1 MNALFDEPGPRARRR
16 IRIATVVSALAGAVL
31 FALAVRQFA
40 VNGELDWKKWA
51 PYTQWPNWRYLL
63 TALGQTL
70 LAAALSAGI
79 GGLAGLL
86 LAVARVSRN
95 VVVSGLARAYLETV
109 RVIPAVL
116 LIYMV
121 LFVLPSLG
129 LDLPLLWKLVV
140 PLAVSSSAQFGEIF
154 RAGILSLD
162 RGQGE
167 AAAALGLRTGQSMR
181 LVILPQAV
189 RRVVPSLVSQ
199 TGGVLKDTSL
209 GFFVSY
215 AELLFSGKVLIGYY
229 QNQLLIQTYLVI
241 GAIYFTANY
250 ALSRFARWLERRR
263 DVPVIRTGHPRAIT
277 LGSVE

>member
-1 MNALFDEPGPRARRR
+1 MNVLFDEPGPRARRR
-16 IRIATVVSALAGAVL
+16 IQIATVVSVLGGALL

-95 VVVSGLARAYLETV
+95 VVVSGLARAYMETV

-116 LIYMV
+116 LIYVV

-140 PLAVSSSAQFGEIF
+140 PLAVASSAQFGEIF

-167 AAAALGLRTGQSMR
+167 AAAALGLRNGQAMR
-181 LVILPQAV
+181 LVILPQAL

-241 GAIYFTANY
+241 GVIYFAANY
-250 ALSRFARWLERRR
+250 ALSRFARWLERRGEHTVKSR
-263 DVPVIRTGHPRAIT
+263 
-277 LGSVE
+277 

>member
-1 MNALFDEPGPRARRR
+1 MNVLFDEPGPRARRR
-16 IRIATVVSALAGAVL
+16 IRVATAVSVLAGALL

-40 VNGELDWKKWA
+40 INGELDWKKWA

-70 LAAALSAGI
+70 LAAGLSAGL

-95 VVVSGLARAYLETV
+95 VVVSGLARAYMETV

-116 LIYMV
+116 LIYVV

-167 AAAALGLRTGQSMR
+167 AAAALGLNNGQAMR
-181 LVILPQAV
+181 LVILPQAL

-250 ALSRFARWLERRR
+250 ALSRFARWLERRGNSNR
-263 DVPVIRTGHPRAIT
+263 PPRGHYPGQR
-277 LGSVE
+277 

>member
-1 MNALFDEPGPRARRR
+1 MNVLFDEPGPRARRR
-16 IRIATVVSALAGAVL
+16 IRVATAVSVLAGALL

-40 VNGELDWKKWA
+40 INGELDWKKWA

-70 LAAALSAGI
+70 LAAGLSAGL

-95 VVVSGLARAYLETV
+95 VVVSGFARAYMETV

-116 LIYMV
+116 LIYVV

-167 AAAALGLRTGQSMR
+167 AAAALGLNNGQAMR
-181 LVILPQAV
+181 LVILPQAL

-250 ALSRFARWLERRR
+250 ALSRFARWLERRGNSNR
-263 DVPVIRTGHPRAIT
+263 PPRGHYPGHR
-277 LGSVE
+277 

>member
-1 MNALFDEPGPRARRR
+1 MNVLFDEPGPRARRR
-16 IRIATVVSALAGAVL
+16 IRVATVVSVLAGALLV
-31 FALAVRQFA
+31 ALAVRQFA
-40 VNGELDWKKWA
+40 INGELDWKKWA

-70 LAAALSAGI
+70 LAAGLSAGL

-95 VVVSGLARAYLETV
+95 VVVSGFARAYMETV

-116 LIYMV
+116 LIYVV

-167 AAAALGLRTGQSMR
+167 AAAALGLNNGQAMR
-181 LVILPQAV
+181 LVILPQAL

-250 ALSRFARWLERRR
+250 ALSRFARWLERRGNSNR
-263 DVPVIRTGHPRAIT
+263 PPLGHYPGHR
-277 LGSVE
+277 

>member
-1 MNALFDEPGPRARRR
+1 MNVLFDEPGPRARRR
-16 IRIATVVSALAGAVL
+16 IRVATAVSVLAGAL
-31 FALAVRQFA
+31 LLALAIRQFA
-40 VNGELDWKKWA
+40 INGELDWKKWA

-70 LAAALSAGI
+70 LAAGLSAGL

-95 VVVSGLARAYLETV
+95 VVVSGLARAYMETV

-116 LIYMV
+116 LIYVV

-167 AAAALGLRTGQSMR
+167 AAAALGLNNGQAMR
-181 LVILPQAV
+181 LVILPQAL

-250 ALSRFARWLERRR
+250 ALSRFARWLERRGNSNR
-263 DVPVIRTGHPRAIT
+263 PPRGHYPGHR
-277 LGSVE
+277 

>member
-1 MNALFDEPGPRARRR
+1 MNVLFDEPGPRARRR
-16 IRIATVVSALAGAVL
+16 IRVATVVSVLAGALLV
-31 FALAVRQFA
+31 ALAVRQFA
-40 VNGELDWKKWA
+40 INGELDWKKWA

-70 LAAALSAGI
+70 LAAGLSAGL

-95 VVVSGLARAYLETV
+95 VVVSGFARAYMETV

-116 LIYMV
+116 LIYVV

-167 AAAALGLRTGQSMR
+167 AAAALGLNNGQAMR
-181 LVILPQAV
+181 LVILPQAL

-250 ALSRFARWLERRR
+250 ALSRFARWLERRGNSNR
-263 DVPVIRTGHPRAIT
+263 PPRGHYPGHR
-277 LGSVE
+277 